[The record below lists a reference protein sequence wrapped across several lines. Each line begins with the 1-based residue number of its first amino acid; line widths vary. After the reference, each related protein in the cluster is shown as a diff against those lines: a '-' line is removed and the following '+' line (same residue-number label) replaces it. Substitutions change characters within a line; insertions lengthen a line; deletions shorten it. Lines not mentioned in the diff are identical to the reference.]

1 MSKAREHFL
10 LKSERPSVVTI
21 LSLARDAA
29 SRLPNGEGTRADVSV
44 CVCVC
49 VCVRVCVCAHVCMC
63 VVCSC
68 DKVFLLVLFCH

>member
-44 CVCVC
+44 HVCVWLCMCVCVAM
-49 VCVRVCVCAHVCMC
+49 V
-63 VVCSC
+63 
-68 DKVFLLVLFCH
+68 KVLW

>member
-49 VCVRVCVCAHVCMC
+49 AHVCMC